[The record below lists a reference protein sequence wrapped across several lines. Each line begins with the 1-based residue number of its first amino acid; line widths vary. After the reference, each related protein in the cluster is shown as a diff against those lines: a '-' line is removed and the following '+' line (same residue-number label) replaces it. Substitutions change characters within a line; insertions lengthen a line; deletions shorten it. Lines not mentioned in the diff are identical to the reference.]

1 LADRHFKQCQSS
13 RQHSRSEGRDVT
25 LEAITEM
32 NRLGVDG
39 WEVCSMLKS
48 HSLWLVLLK
57 RKAI

>member
-1 LADRHFKQCQSS
+1 MP
-13 RQHSRSEGRDVT
+13 
-25 LEAITEM
+25 EAIGAM

-39 WEVCSMLKS
+39 WEVCNMLKS